1 MDVVLG
7 KVNKCC
13 LCIFHI
19 TFCNLS
25 ICPRRIVRFLIQVFT
40 GILAVSLVAL
50 GAWYGVED
58 QPERRII
65 AVWSIDKYQ
74 ISIDKYDTYDILFQT
89 IGSQV
94 LSKQAAT
101 EFRITISNA

>member
-1 MDVVLG
+1 MDVYGCGAWQSLEQMLLV
-7 KVNKCC
+7 
-13 LCIFHI
+13 HI
-19 TFCNLS
+19 SYKYCTFCTI
-25 ICPRRIVRFLIQVFT
+25 ICPRRIVRLLIQVFT

-65 AVWSIDKYQ
+65 AVWSIDKY
-74 ISIDKYDTYDILFQT
+74 DTYDILFQT